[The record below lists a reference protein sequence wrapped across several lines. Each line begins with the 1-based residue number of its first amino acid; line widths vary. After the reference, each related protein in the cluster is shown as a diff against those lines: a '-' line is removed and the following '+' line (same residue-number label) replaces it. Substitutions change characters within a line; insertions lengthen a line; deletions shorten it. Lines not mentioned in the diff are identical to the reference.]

1 MNIRELLIRIGV
13 NGTQEAGRQ
22 VTNLDQKV
30 DQLKGSFNNL
40 GGAIAGLFGAFSL
53 GAIVHAADEMQTL
66 EFRTGQVAQSQ
77 GTAAQAFDQV
87 SKHAQ
92 DARISIEAYTEAYAG
107 IGAATH
113 DLVHDQADL
122 MNITDTVSKGLQL
135 AGANTQQTTSVMS
148 QLTQAISIQKL
159 QWEDLKVIM
168 QNSDAFAVRLAKSL
182 GMSLSEMIK
191 ATQGQGG
198 GIGADKIIKAIRD
211 MSAEVDETFK
221 TMPMTVS
228 QARVVVS
235 NQFDIIVNRFNRAS
249 GAITY
254 VANAMVTAMSYVEN
268 GINYLTEAFGGAE
281 NTVKILSV
289 ALGAAGLLGAFKALQ
304 FGMGLLFSPIGLIIA
319 GLTAAYLIG
328 EDFYTWLKGGPSLIG
343 DMIGPAS
350 DFTTELDSMGQ
361 SMSDL
366 KNMAEALLHA
376 LNGIADFFNNSQDF
390 TTDLGERLGTNKL
403 ADWVKS
409 AGSWLAGDLGKWASY
424 LNDKTYGS
432 FDIPQM
438 WGDAQRGIAES
449 NQGYVDSN
457 RRDKSFIDT
466 VSGDDELTLGPTY
479 KPNPNLVGDDSAG
492 YIAKPEPEMKVKSGY
507 NDSGMSMASP
517 TVTGAPVNNVTVHIA
532 NIDAS
537 NSAAPDE
544 AIRGAAKETFT
555 SVFSAPAGY
564 GRSLGDS
571 LSFAGGS
578 K

>member
-1 MNIRELLIRIGV
+1 M
-13 NGTQEAGRQ
+13 NGTQEASRQ
-22 VTNLDQKV
+22 VGNLDKKV
-30 DQLKGSFNNL
+30 DDLKGSFNNL

-53 GAIVHAADEMQTL
+53 GAIIHAADEMQTL

-87 SKHAQ
+87 AQHAQ
-92 DARISIEAYTEAYAG
+92 GARISIEAYTEAYAG

-228 QARVVVS
+228 QARVVIS

-249 GAITY
+249 GAVSY
-254 VANAMVTAMSYVEN
+254 VANAMVNAMAYIEKGVN
-268 GINYLTEAFGGAE
+268 FLTEAMGGAE
-281 NTVKILSV
+281 NAVRILSV
-289 ALGAAGLLGAFKALQ
+289 ALGAAGLLGSLKALQ
-304 FGMGLLFSPIGLIIA
+304 FGLGLLFSPIGLLIA

-328 EDFYTWLKGGPSLIG
+328 EDFYTWLKGGPSLLG

-350 DFTTELDSMGQ
+350 DFTDEIDGMGQ
-361 SMSDL
+361 SMTDV
-366 KNMAEALLHA
+366 KNMAVALLHA
-376 LNGIADFFNNSQDF
+376 LNDIADFFNGSQDF
-390 TTDLGERLGTNKL
+390 AENLGERLGTNKV
-403 ADWVKS
+403 AGWIKD
-409 AGSWLAGDLGKWASY
+409 AGSWLAGDLGKWGSY
-424 LNDKTYGS
+424 LNDKTYGA

-438 WGDAQRGIAES
+438 WGDAQRGLAES
-449 NQGYVDSN
+449 NQGYVDAN
-457 RRDKSFIDT
+457 RREKSFTDANE
-466 VSGDDELTLGPTY
+466 GRDDLGFEP
-479 KPNPNLVGDDSAG
+479 G
-492 YIAKPEPEMKVKSGY
+492 YRQDFEPKMRIPGGY
-507 NDSGMSMASP
+507 NDSGANMASP
-517 TVTGAPVNNVTVHIA
+517 SVTGSPVNNVTVHIA

-537 NSAAPDE
+537 NTNAPDE

-571 LSFAGGS
+571 LSFAGGG